1 MLETNDGSEML
12 DEEEDLQRVPGLS
25 RQAIDVED
33 EEAHLCRAIQLS
45 MQGNSTNLS
54 QDVP

>member
-1 MLETNDGSEML
+1 ML
-12 DEEEDLQRVPGLS
+12 DEEEELQRAPGLS
-25 RQAIDVED
+25 RLVIDLEG